1 MAAAPTAQA
10 QPFDFQSGAP
20 LPLRLIREFSVP
32 PAAPAAAAPAS
43 ASPAAPASASSYTR
57 SASTPAAE
65 ELLVQ
70 VDVNRQGLNE
80 TVIVLRE
87 GGRLYFAREDLE
99 RWRLKLPPVEP
110 LMHNGQ
116 AYYPISDLP
125 GASFV
130 LDERRQSLA
139 VSAGPEAFS
148 ETSSAL
154 RGTAATDAVLPQP
167 GGFLNYALSASHTQ
181 ADDTRNGIF
190 EGGYFSR
197 YGVLTSGLLAPEL
210 ESASGW
216 VRLDSTYTVDF
227 PERLE
232 TLRLGDSVTRGGA
245 WGLPVRFGG
254 LQYGTKFGVQPG
266 FIPFPV
272 ATALGRAALPSTVD
286 VLINNALV
294 TRREVPPGPFSI
306 ANIPVVTGAGD
317 VQVVVRDLLGRE
329 QIYTQPFYG
338 TRELLRQ
345 GIADYS
351 VELGA
356 LREQFGLQSS
366 DYGEAI
372 GVGTYRRG
380 LTDALTG
387 ELRAEAAHSANSA
400 GASVSFLAGGLGVA
414 NASLAASE
422 SPGDSGR
429 LLGLG
434 FERSTQALS
443 FAVQTETSS
452 RGFRQAGML
461 EGELPLKRRSIANIG
476 IPFGAAGTLS
486 FTHAMQAFYERDD
499 LEIST
504 LSYSLPLGSFGQLGV
519 SAIHT
524 SGASGGDALF
534 ATLAVPLG
542 SATSASAGFERTR
555 PSGGRADSLATL
567 ALQKSLPLGEGYGYR
582 LQERGENLYGS
593 FALAGPVGTYEV
605 EAVRPEAG
613 DTATRISARGGLGS
627 AGGHVFASR
636 EITDSFAVVK
646 VADFPGVRVL
656 QDHQVAAR
664 TDDDGYAVLPR
675 LRAYDRNPIGIDPMD
690 LPFDSRLGSLQINAT
705 PYYRSGVYVDF
716 PVRRIRAATLRV
728 VLEDGSDLP
737 SGALARVAGHSEAFP
752 VALRG
757 EAYLEGLEEK
767 SRVVFSW
774 KGQSCEIDLSLP
786 KGDPP
791 LPDLGTHVCKGIRP

>member
-1 MAAAPTAQA
+1 
-10 QPFDFQSGAP
+10 
-20 LPLRLIREFSVP
+20 V
-32 PAAPAAAAPAS
+32 PAAAVPS
-43 ASPAAPASASSYTR
+43 SGSEAAP
-57 SASTPAAE
+57 E

-80 TVIVLRE
+80 TVIVLRRDA
-87 GGRLYFAREDLE
+87 RLYFAREDLE
-99 RWRLKLPPVEP
+99 RWRLKLPGVEP

-116 AYYPISDLP
+116 AYYPVDDVP

-130 LDERRQSLA
+130 LDERHQTLA
-139 VSAGPEAFS
+139 VTAGPEAFS
-148 ETSSAL
+148 QTSSAL
-154 RGTAATDAVLPQP
+154 RGTLATDAVLPQP

-181 ADDTRNGIF
+181 ADDTQNGVF
-190 EGGYFSR
+190 EGGFFSR
-197 YGVLTSGLLAPEL
+197 YGVLTSGLLAPQL
-210 ESASGW
+210 DSSSSW
-216 VRLDSTYTVDF
+216 VRLDTTYTIDF

-232 TLRLGDSVTRGGA
+232 SLRLGDSVTRGGA

-254 LQYGTKFGVQPG
+254 IQYGTKFGVQPG

-286 VLINNALV
+286 VFINNALV

-329 QIYTQPFYG
+329 QVYTQPFYG
-338 TRELLRQ
+338 STALFRE
-345 GIADYS
+345 GISDYS
-351 VELGA
+351 FELGA

-366 DYGEAI
+366 EYGEAI

-380 LTDALTG
+380 LTDTLTG
-387 ELRAEAAHSANSA
+387 ELRAEAARSAKSA
-400 GASVSFLAGGLGVA
+400 GASIAFLAGRLGVA
-414 NASLAASE
+414 NASLAASS

-434 FERSTQALS
+434 FERSTRTLS
-443 FAVQTETSS
+443 FGVQTETSS

-461 EGELPLKRRSIANIG
+461 EGELPLKRRSIENLG
-476 IPFGAAGTLS
+476 LPFGAAGTLS
-486 FTHAMQAFYERDD
+486 FTHATQEFYDRDD
-499 LEIST
+499 VEVST
-504 LSYSLPLGSFGQLGV
+504 LSYSLSLGKFGQV
-519 SAIHT
+519 SMSAIHS
-524 SGASGGDALF
+524 SGATGGDALF

-542 SATSASAGFERTR
+542 GTTSASAGFESTR
-555 PSGGRADSLATL
+555 PAGGRSDNLATL
-567 ALQKSLPLGEGYGYR
+567 AVQKSLPLGEGYGYR

-613 DTATRISARGGLGS
+613 DTATRLSARGGLGS

-636 EITDSFAVVK
+636 EFTESFAVVK

-664 TDDDGYAVLPR
+664 TDEDGYAVLPR
-675 LRAYDRNPIGIDPMD
+675 LRAYDRNPIGIEQTD

-705 PYYRSGVYVDF
+705 PYYRSGVYVEF
-716 PVRRIRAATLRV
+716 PVRRIRAATLHV
-728 VLEDGSDLP
+728 VLDDGSDLP
-737 SGALARVAGHSEAFP
+737 SGALARIAGRSEAFP
-752 VALRG
+752 VALHG

-786 KGDPP
+786 KGDQP
-791 LPDLGTHVCKGIRP
+791 LPDLGTYVCKGVRP